1 MTNQKF
7 NIERRELKIDTKAK
21 VLFGKF

>member
-21 VLFGKF
+21 VLFGE